1 MKEVTFIRQHLEKW
15 RGYETVAESSRLS
28 TPDEMAEAYI
38 DVTSD
43 LAFAQ
48 THYPH
53 SRITLYLNNLASA
66 LHNENMTNLFG
77 GLISGFSGVDIFVFE
92 DELERAREIMEA
104 AHESPH
110 TSTAELPS

>member
-1 MKEVTFIRQHLEKW
+1 MSRTVRLTTCNNS
-15 RGYETVAESSRLS
+15 YEAHILQGTLQAEG
-28 TPDEMAEAYI
+28 I
-38 DVTSD
+38 
-43 LAFAQ
+43 
-48 THYPH
+48 
-53 SRITLYLNNLASA
+53 ASA